1 MYRHAC
7 LVVFLVL
14 ERNEWKEESRR
25 IECIFG
31 NKYNLNEL
39 AVNWKWAIQGYLTRG
54 SPLASRPPP
63 CSLSLQSSPSSSHV
77 RSSVSFRLTSSLPP
91 ASPCTRTF
99 SLFPSIR
106 SFRDPTPLRRSKR
119 YFRRQIPPQQR
130 ETFRTWGDASFPPP
144 AYFSSSPRQEYTPRR
159 SVCPFPEQTEFDRP
173 LDASSIRHLPYTTSF
188 ASVSIFRVE
197 WGHTVTWGQLSRMPC
212 ASVLPANRV
221 QCVVIIV
228 ANILEGEILK

>member
-1 MYRHAC
+1 MGNPGLPDPRVAPRVSPPSLLTFTPILPLLFPRS
-7 LVVFLVL
+7 LV
-14 ERNEWKEESRR
+14 R
-25 IECIFG
+25 I
-31 NKYNLNEL
+31 
-39 AVNWKWAIQGYLTRG
+39 V
-54 SPLASRPPP
+54 
-63 CSLSLQSSPSSSHV
+63 SSHFFPPSCLPV
-77 RSSVSFRLTSSLPP
+77 HTHILLVSIHPVVPRP
-91 ASPCTRTF
+91 
-99 SLFPSIR
+99 
-106 SFRDPTPLRRSKR
+106 DPLRRSKR

-144 AYFSSSPRQEYTPRR
+144 AYFSSSPRQEYTLRR

>member
-1 MYRHAC
+1 MYEGSCERVVYRHAC
-7 LVVFLVL
+7 LVVVL

-106 SFRDPTPLRRSKR
+106 SFRDLTPLRRSKR

-144 AYFSSSPRQEYTPRR
+144 AYFSSSPGQEYTPRR
-159 SVCPFPEQTEFDRP
+159 SVFAPSLSKQNSTDLSMPRRYDTFLTLP
-173 LDASSIRHLPYTTSF
+173 LLHQSLYS
-188 ASVSIFRVE
+188 E
-197 WGHTVTWGQLSRMPC
+197 WNGGTQSLGGSCRECLALRYYQLTVYNAL
-212 ASVLPANRV
+212 
-221 QCVVIIV
+221 
-228 ANILEGEILK
+228 